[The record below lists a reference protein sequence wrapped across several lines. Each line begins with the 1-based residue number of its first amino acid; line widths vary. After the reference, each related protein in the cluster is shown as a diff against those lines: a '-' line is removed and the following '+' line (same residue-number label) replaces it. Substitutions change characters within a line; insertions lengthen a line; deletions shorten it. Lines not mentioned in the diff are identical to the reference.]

1 MNTTTLTIGGP
12 RDDEFARAMARAKA
26 EFLEMPGLAV
36 TTNQATRLFA
46 IESDLCELVLTTL
59 VESRFLVRTR
69 HAMFARSE

>member
-1 MNTTTLTIGGP
+1 MNTATITVSDL
-12 RDDEFARAMARAKA
+12 RDEDFARAMARARA

-36 TTNQATRLFA
+36 TVDQATRLFA

-59 VESRFLVRTR
+59 VECRFLVRTR